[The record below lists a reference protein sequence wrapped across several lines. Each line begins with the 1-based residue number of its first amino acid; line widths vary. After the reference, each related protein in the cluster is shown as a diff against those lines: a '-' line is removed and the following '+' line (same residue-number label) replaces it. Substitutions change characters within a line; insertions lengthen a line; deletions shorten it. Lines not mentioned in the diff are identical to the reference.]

1 MIRTEKNMKHRS
13 SYLPI
18 SIKLAVKIALVVLG
32 FSVWGTGFLW
42 VLVGVYFLLPL
53 LRGILS
59 CLVALLAVIAF
70 LFILLTFL

>member
-18 SIKLAVKIALVVLG
+18 SIKWMVKIALVVSG
-32 FSVWGTGFLW
+32 FSLWGTDFLW
-42 VLVGVYFLLPL
+42 VLAGVYFLLPL

-59 CLVALLAVIAF
+59 CLVVLLAAIAL

>member
-1 MIRTEKNMKHRS
+1 MKHRS

-18 SIKLAVKIALVVLG
+18 SIKWTVKIALVVLG
-32 FSVWGTGFLW
+32 FSLWGTDFLW
-42 VLVGVYFLLPL
+42 VLACVYFLLPL

-59 CLVALLAVIAF
+59 CLVVLLAVTAL